1 MSKLWGRKASLV
13 LYEGAP
19 GLDLS
24 NLHFRFSTSQQ
35 DVESPSNCSIRVYN
49 LSEST
54 VKQIRGEFSKVL
66 LQAGYDE
73 GFGVVFRG
81 EIKQFRIGKENA
93 TDTYLDILA
102 ADGDSGYNF
111 GVVNTTLAAGST
123 QEQVRT
129 AIVGAMPGLQVA
141 PSSAAV
147 TGGIPI
153 LRPKVLFGMARD
165 FARDHAATHGQTW
178 SIRDGQVYFTP
189 LRGYEAGEVVVLH
202 ARSGLVGLP
211 ESTQD
216 GIKLRCLLDPRMVPG
231 CRVRIDNAS
240 LNQTVQRDP
249 NGAPVAYNQYK
260 GLQFFAS
267 TSADGTYRVF
277 VAEHRGD
284 TRGQEWYTDLICLSM
299 DSSTQ
304 KVVGNG

>member
-13 LYEGAP
+13 LYEGAQ

-54 VKQIRGEFSKVL
+54 VKQIRGEFSKVV
-66 LQAGYDE
+66 LQAGYDA

-153 LRPKVLFGMARD
+153 LRPKVLFGMARA

-189 LRGYEAGEVVVLH
+189 LRGYEAGAVVVLN